1 MQMETILSTPE
12 IVLHPPAKEV
22 FQLTMQS
29 VRDCIES
36 TKHFVRWM
44 NGKIVVLVI
53 FLIFCS
59 RMLLHAV
66 LFELQYFNSGSYD
79 RSLSGQ

>member
-12 IVLHPPAKEV
+12 IVLQPPAKEV
-22 FQLTMQS
+22 FQLTMQC

-44 NGKIVVLVI
+44 NGKNMLAVVRKLVEGTEHRKFYVGI
-53 FLIFCS
+53 HQTLC
-59 RMLLHAV
+59 
-66 LFELQYFNSGSYD
+66 
-79 RSLSGQ
+79 